1 MTNQKPNEKK
11 ALIELAE
18 TLEEWDYNRV
28 VEILRRNNL
37 LKINK

>member
-1 MTNQKPNEKK
+1 MENKKPNEKK

-18 TLEEWDYNRV
+18 NLEEWDYNNVIR
-28 VEILRRNNL
+28 ILKENNL